1 MIRNG
6 TTGLCMQIIDTNSG
20 GSAVTPTPTLFKSSG
35 GIYIWNNASTQP
47 FPLKLQDDSNGGTN
61 NDAPTL
67 IQTSAGLVIK
77 NTGNHPMI
85 IQNTAANTALTIQN
99 LSGNI
104 SLATSTGL
112 LEINGGTGQNLILN
126 SALTTGVIFDET
138 LYNGV
143 YKFTSSSTS
152 TYILLTSPNAMTI
165 KSDNQLS
172 LYSQS
177 GNMYFSAANHTY
189 EFVGPLTGAATLR
202 CDQGLIIQ
210 TVADSITLK
219 NALGTFTLNSD
230 GDFTMS
236 R

>member
-165 KSDNQLS
+165 
-172 LYSQS
+172 
-177 GNMYFSAANHTY
+177 TY